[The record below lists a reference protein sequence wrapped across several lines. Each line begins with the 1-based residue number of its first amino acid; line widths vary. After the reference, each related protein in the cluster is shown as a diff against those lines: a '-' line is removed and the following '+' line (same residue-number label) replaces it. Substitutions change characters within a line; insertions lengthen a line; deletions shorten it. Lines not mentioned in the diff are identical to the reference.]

1 VTPTRHEGSIGGRLT
16 GSGTSRPRGG
26 PRVAVFSHFASGEY
40 EGTLVEAARGVI
52 EAAGGSVIC
61 CVGGALSDP
70 HPEHPGRAFLLDI
83 INATNADAVLSVSS
97 VVGQYVGAQAM
108 GDWLRAKGL
117 PACSIGVAEGVPSV
131 GIDGSDGV
139 TQLMRHLIE
148 HHSYR
153 RIAFI
158 RGTEKNQ
165 EAEERHSAYVA
176 ALEEHEIPYD
186 PELVL
191 PGEFTRESGTR
202 AMSELFDTRQVPVG
216 ELDAIVAAN
225 DYTAFG
231 VIDELSRRRIAVPD
245 QVAVV
250 GFDDMALARIHS
262 PSLTTVRQPLE
273 RLGAQAAR
281 LLLDLLGGKAVAPMT
296 ELGTELV
303 LRRSCGCIPTDLP
316 PPLEP
321 DDDEPT
327 TVADQPSDEMLRA
340 LSAEIHGSKGE
351 FARALDPLLR
361 RLAAGNARELEQN
374 RRVADELATRLRLAK
389 EDLFH
394 DLTHRLA
401 RALSARMFGPQAQ
414 LSTALAAHLPNLG
427 VDACVV
433 SEFAVPGSFE
443 QLKLAFGFDAKT
455 LQPEMAVYPTERLV
469 PPAFEQLA
477 RRSVFVLP
485 LHYGDQALGVAIVPA
500 SERDGSFYEV
510 LGDVLGVVLKAL
522 EVRRRAD
529 SH

>member
-1 VTPTRHEGSIGGRLT
+1 VTD
-16 GSGTSRPRGG
+16 SGTSRPRGG
-26 PRVAVFSHFASGEY
+26 PRVAVFSYFASDEY
-40 EGTLVEAARGVI
+40 EWTLVAAARGVI
-52 EAAGGSVIC
+52 EVAGGNVIC
-61 CVGGALSDP
+61 CVGGALNEA
-70 HPEHPGRAFLLDI
+70 HPERRGRAFVLDI
-83 INATNADAVLSVSS
+83 IDATNADAVLSISS
-97 VVGQYVGAQAM
+97 IVGQYVGAEVT
-108 GDWLRAKGL
+108 GEWLRAKGL
-117 PACSIGVAEGVPSV
+117 PACSIGVAAGVPSV
-131 GIDGSDGV
+131 GIDGSEGV

-148 HHSYR
+148 HHGYR

-158 RGTEKNQ
+158 RGMESNE
-165 EAEERHSAYVA
+165 EAEQRHGAYVA

-202 AMSELFDTRQVPVG
+202 AMYELFDTRQVPVG

-225 DYTAFG
+225 DSTAFG
-231 VIDELSRRRIAVPD
+231 VIDELSRRRIAVPE

-273 RLGAQAAR
+273 RLGVQAAR
-281 LLLDLLGGKAVAPMT
+281 LLLDQLGGKDVPPVT

-361 RLAAGNARELEQN
+361 RLAAGSARELEQN

-389 EDLFH
+389 EDLIH

-401 RALSARMFGPQAQ
+401 RELSARMFGPQAL

-433 SEFAVPGSFE
+433 SEFAEPGSAL
-443 QLKLAFGFDAKT
+443 QLKLAFGFDATT
-455 LQPEMAVYPTERLV
+455 LQPQMTVYPTERLV

-477 RRSVFVLP
+477 RRSIFALP
-485 LHYGDQALGVAIVPA
+485 LCYGEQALGLAIVPA
-500 SERDGSFYEV
+500 SERDGNFYEV
-510 LGDVLGVVLKAL
+510 LGEVLGVVLKAL

-529 SH
+529 SP

>member
-1 VTPTRHEGSIGGRLT
+1 MTVAASE
-16 GSGTSRPRGG
+16 RPRVG
-26 PRVAVFSHFASGEY
+26 PRVAIFSYCASDEY
-40 EGTLVEAARGVI
+40 EWTLLKAARTVV
-52 EAAGGSVIC
+52 EAAGGTVIS
-61 CVGGALSDP
+61 CVGGALDDP
-70 HPEHPGRAFLLDI
+70 HPEHRARAFVLDVI
-83 INATNADAVLSVSS
+83 RASNADAVLSVSS
-97 VVGQYVGAQAM
+97 VVGQYVGAPAI
-108 GDWLRAKGL
+108 GKWLRDTGL
-117 PACSIGVAEGVPSV
+117 PACSIGAADGIPSV

-139 TQLMRHLIE
+139 TQLMRHLID
-148 HHSYR
+148 HHGHR

-158 RGTEKNQ
+158 RGVETNQ
-165 EAEERHSAYVA
+165 EASERHRAYVE
-176 ALEEHEIPYD
+176 ALEEQEIPYD
-186 PELVL
+186 PALVV

-281 LLLDLLGGKAVAPMT
+281 HLLDLLGGKSVAPVT

-316 PPLEP
+316 PPFEP

-340 LSAEIHGSKGE
+340 LAAEIHGSKGE

-361 RLAAGNARELEQN
+361 RLAGGSARELEQN
-374 RRVADELATRLRLAK
+374 RRVADELATRLRLAR
-389 EDLFH
+389 EDLIF
-394 DLTHRLA
+394 DLTHRMT
-401 RALSARMFGPQAQ
+401 RALEARMFGPQAL

-427 VDACVV
+427 IDACVV
-433 SEFAVPGSFE
+433 SEFVTPGSFDE
-443 QLKLAFGFDAKT
+443 LKLAFGFDSQT
-455 LQPEMAVYPTERLV
+455 LQPQMASYATARLV
-469 PPAFEQLA
+469 PPAFEHLTK
-477 RRSVFVLP
+477 RSLFVLP
-485 LHYGDQALGVAIVPA
+485 LCYGDQPLGLAIVPA
-500 SERDGSFYEV
+500 SERDGNFYDS
-510 LGDVLGVVLKAL
+510 LADFFGVVLKAL

-529 SH
+529 A

>member
-1 VTPTRHEGSIGGRLT
+1 LT
-16 GSGTSRPRGG
+16 GTSVTRPRGG
-26 PRVAVFSHFASGEY
+26 PRVAVFSYFASDEY
-40 EGTLVEAARGVI
+40 EWTLVESARSVV
-52 EAAGGSVIC
+52 EAAGGCIIS
-61 CVGGALSDP
+61 CVGGALEDP
-70 HPEHPGRAFLLDI
+70 HPENRGRAFLLDVI
-83 INATNADAVLSVSS
+83 DASNADAVLSVSS
-97 VVGQYVGAQAM
+97 VVGQYVGADAM
-108 GDWLRAKGL
+108 GDWLRERAL
-117 PACSIGVAEGVPSV
+117 PAVSIGAATGVPSI
-131 GIDGSDGV
+131 GINGSDGV

-148 HHSYR
+148 HHGHR

-158 RGTEKNQ
+158 RGTETNQ
-165 EAEERHSAYVA
+165 EAEERHRAYVA

-202 AMSELFDTRQVPVG
+202 AMYELFDTRQVPVG

-273 RLGAQAAR
+273 KLGAHAAR
-281 LLLDLLGGKAVAPMT
+281 TLLDLIAGKAAQPVT

-327 TVADQPSDEMLRA
+327 TVAEQPSDEMLRA
-340 LSAEIHGSKGE
+340 LAAEIHGSKGE

-361 RLAAGNARELEQN
+361 RLAGGSARELERN
-374 RRVADELATRLRLAK
+374 RRVADELATRLRLAR
-389 EDLFH
+389 EDLIF

-401 RALSARMFGPQAQ
+401 RALNGRMFGPQAL
-414 LSTALAAHLPNLG
+414 LSTTLAAHLPNLG

-433 SEFAVPGSFE
+433 SEFTTPGSFAE
-443 QLKLAFGFDAKT
+443 LKLAFGFDSKT
-455 LQPEMAVYPTERLV
+455 LQPQMTRYPTARLV
-469 PPAFEQLA
+469 PPDFEHLTK
-477 RRSVFVLP
+477 RSVFALP
-485 LHYGDQALGVAIVPA
+485 LRYDDESLGVAIVPA
-500 SERDGSFYEV
+500 SERDGNFYDA
-510 LGDVLGVVLKAL
+510 LADLFGVVLKAL

-529 SH
+529 AP